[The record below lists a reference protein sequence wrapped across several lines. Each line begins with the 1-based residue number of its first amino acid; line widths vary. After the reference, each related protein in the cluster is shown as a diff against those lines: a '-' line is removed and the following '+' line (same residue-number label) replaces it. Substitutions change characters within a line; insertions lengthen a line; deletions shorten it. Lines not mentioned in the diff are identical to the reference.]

1 MIHSIKKAITI
12 FSLVIFGSVVLYNCE
27 PDADTLGE
35 QLFLDG
41 AAQGNEESFDITAF
55 NINNNDTIQS
65 DASKLGL
72 ATLGAFN
79 EPQFG
84 KQKASY
90 FTQLRLSTYD
100 PDFGTNPVIDSVVL
114 VIKPTYASDSVK
126 TNTVDDG
133 FTFTTATDANINA
146 KKVVNTYPVN
156 KYGRAKIG
164 STTAPFNIQ
173 VHEVTDFL
181 KGASDRAA
189 SNSDYN
195 VGALLG
201 EKSFDGN
208 ISSVTI
214 TKDDD
219 GSALFT
225 ASTPGIRIKL
235 DNEFFKS
242 KIIAYQDKPELQD
255 ASNFIRHF
263 KGLKISATQD
273 DGYLMQFNPNDLE
286 LIMYYKYDK
295 TDVPPATKPQ
305 VAYAFAL
312 GSGNVH
318 IGHYEYDRAG
328 TPLLSEVNQ
337 PIGTI
342 GHKKLFLQG
351 MGGPSIGVKIPGN
364 TFTELRNRYKND
376 RAAIISAKIRIS
388 IDNESWDSKA
398 PKLTAFSIVDRY
410 IDTTNNKEKFKFL
423 SDLLNLVGSNNFSIY
438 KAYLDKSPA
447 YYDFTVTQSIKDIIE
462 TKDDV
467 TINPEEY
474 IRIDMGSFLSNSQ
487 TNALVGANTTSRAY
501 ARDRVVFVG
510 SNTTDPK
517 DKKRAHLVV
526 TYGTK
531 K

>member
-1 MIHSIKKAITI
+1 MIQTIKKAITV
-12 FSLVIFGSVVLYNCE
+12 FSLVVFGSVVLYNCE

-41 AAQGNEESFDITAF
+41 AAQGEEIPFDVTAF
-55 NINNNDTIQS
+55 NINNNDSIQS

-79 EPQFG
+79 EHQFG
-84 KQKASY
+84 RQKASY
-90 FTQLRLSTYD
+90 FTQLRLATYD
-100 PDFGTNPVIDSVVL
+100 PDFGKNPVIDSIVL

-133 FTFTTATDANINA
+133 FTFTTATDANVNA

-164 STTAPFNIQ
+164 SATAPFNIQ

-181 KGASDRAA
+181 KGASDRAT
-189 SNSDYN
+189 SNSDYA

-214 TKDDD
+214 TKDED
-219 GSALFT
+219 GSSLFT

-263 KGLKISATQD
+263 RGLRISATQN

-295 TDVPPATKPQ
+295 TDVTPNTKPQ
-305 VAYAFAL
+305 VAYTFAM
-312 GSGNVH
+312 GSANAH
-318 IGHYEYDRAG
+318 IGHYEYDRAN
-328 TPLLSEVNQ
+328 TEFSNYVNNN
-337 PIGTI
+337 IDD

-351 MGGPSIGVKIPGN
+351 MGGPSIGIKIPESTLIKLKESFN
-364 TFTELRNRYKND
+364 KK
-376 RAAIISAKIRIS
+376 AAIISAKIRIYT
-388 IDNESWDSKA
+388 DSNNWNNKF
-398 PKLTAFSIVDRY
+398 PKPTSFSILQRSL
-410 IDTTNNKEKFKFL
+410 NGSEEKFAFT
-423 SDLLNLVGSNNFSIY
+423 SDLTSLLGSNNFTIY
-438 KAYLDKSPA
+438 KPYNLDKTQA
-447 YYDFTVTQSIKDIIE
+447 YYDFTVTQSIKDIVE
-462 TKDDV
+462 GSKSNTDK
-467 TINPEEY
+467 Y
-474 IRIDMGSFLSNSQ
+474 YKIDMGSFLSNSQ
-487 TNALVGANTTSRAY
+487 TGALVGPSYTSRAY
-501 ARDRVVFVG
+501 ARDRAVFVG
-510 SNTTDPK
+510 SDPTNSDDDTTITPNEIK
-517 DKKRAHLVV
+517 LRV